1 MKKVLVV
8 DWLDKYG
15 GAERVITALQKA
27 ANFDHLYALV
37 NVMQPDDLK
46 KISPTPLKVT
56 TTYLNRFGTAFRT
69 MFFLMH
75 HAVETIKVPEEVD
88 LIVSSSHAVA
98 KGVKKSAKHQVH
110 ISYFQA
116 RNFKYIWDDQFLYF
130 GRATILLQPLI
141 RFLQRKDVKQAQAP
155 DYIIVNS
162 NYVKKWVEDRYK
174 RIAKVIYPPVNL
186 QAFPLEVQKE
196 DYYVAVGRLVAYKH
210 FDVIVKAFVQSGKKL
225 VLVGDGAQM
234 KALKFMATDNI
245 IFTGFVSE
253 HKVYEY
259 ISKAKA
265 FIHAGIED
273 FGIAA
278 VEAQSCGT
286 PVITFEEG
294 GMLETI
300 ISEKTGLFF
309 KERTPEMLNQCIEKF
324 ENYTFDYA
332 LIHQHAQQFSEAQFH
347 DKMQQYISEVMKK

>member
-1 MKKVLVV
+1 LKKVLVV

-27 ANFDHLYALV
+27 VDFEQVYTLV

-46 KISPTPLKVT
+46 KISQAPLKVT
-56 TTYLNRFGTAFRT
+56 TTYLNRFGNAFRAL
-69 MFFLMH
+69 FFLMH
-75 HAVETIKVPEEVD
+75 HAIETIKIPKEVN

-98 KGVKKSAKHQVH
+98 KGVKKSAAHQVH

-116 RNFKYIWDDQFLYF
+116 RNFKYIWDDQALYF
-130 GRATILLQPLI
+130 GRALTFLKPLI
-141 RFLQRKDVKQAQAP
+141 RFLQKKDIQQAQAP

-162 NYVKKWVEDRYK
+162 NYVKKWVEEKYK
-174 RIAKVIYPPVNL
+174 RTAEVIYPPVNL
-186 QAFPLEVQKE
+186 EAFPLQLHKE

-210 FDVIVKAFVQSGKKL
+210 FDVIVKAFAQSGKKL
-225 VLVGDGAQM
+225 VVVGDGAQM
-234 KALKFMATDNI
+234 ESLKALSTANI
-245 IFTGFVSE
+245 TFTGFVPE
-253 HKVYEY
+253 QKVYEY

-300 ISEKTGLFF
+300 IPNKTGLFF
-309 KERTPEMLNQCIEKF
+309 KKQTPEVLNQCITQF
-324 ENYTFDYA
+324 EECTFDYA
-332 LIHQHAQQFSEAQFH
+332 LIHKHAQQFSEVQFH
-347 DKMQQYISEVMKK
+347 DKMQQYISEVMRK